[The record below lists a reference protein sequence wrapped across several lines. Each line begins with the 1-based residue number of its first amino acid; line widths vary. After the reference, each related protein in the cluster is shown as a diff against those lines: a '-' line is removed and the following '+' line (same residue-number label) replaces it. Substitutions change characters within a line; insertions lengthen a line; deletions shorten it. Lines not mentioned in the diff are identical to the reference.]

1 MLRIK
6 NVTLEAPDLGGKTTL
21 CGNIHRA
28 TGFRWSITDRSLLSD
43 ICYTRQFGR
52 GEDRAANF
60 RSDLRRWLLDL
71 NNSLIVLLPPVQ
83 VLEQRYLLRGDE
95 VQDIESLRVLHRIYE
110 EEVSRIAPAG
120 FQPPPNVLVIREP
133 LSPEDLTEKCVSWL
147 TSREAQ
153 SPIEVASQVEV
164 LAASSPSR
172 EAVGCRF
179 VFSPDPRSLEPGVS
193 LSSHMTSPSVMQ
205 WPPEEAY
212 YAKILSHVMQN
223 IEDEIAGRN
232 EYSRKQDVYTT
243 RRFIYTQDS
252 CISLI
257 HTTLRRDTLT
267 MRVYCRSSDV
277 KSTFKHDFQFICY
290 LFSRVYARFRD
301 RCGWSGTPRGN
312 FVIDVEIGSAHIP

>member
-1 MLRIK
+1 
-6 NVTLEAPDLGGKTTL
+6 
-21 CGNIHRA
+21 
-28 TGFRWSITDRSLLSD
+28 
-43 ICYTRQFGR
+43 
-52 GEDRAANF
+52 
-60 RSDLRRWLLDL
+60 
-71 NNSLIVLLPPVQ
+71 
-83 VLEQRYLLRGDE
+83 
-95 VQDIESLRVLHRIYE
+95 
-110 EEVSRIAPAG
+110 
-120 FQPPPNVLVIREP
+120 
-133 LSPEDLTEKCVSWL
+133 
-147 TSREAQ
+147 
-153 SPIEVASQVEV
+153 
-164 LAASSPSR
+164 
-172 EAVGCRF
+172 
-179 VFSPDPRSLEPGVS
+179 
-193 LSSHMTSPSVMQ
+193 MTSSNVMQ

-212 YAKILSHVMQN
+212 YAKILSNVMQN